1 MAIVQIKNGY
11 SSDKNGYSS
20 DKNSYAGDKN
30 RWHGLNIND
39 PERDELKTA
48 RSRKRQFET
57 HRSRKG

>member
-1 MAIVQIKNGY
+1 MIQIEAAFHAPARK
-11 SSDKNGYSS
+11 K
-20 DKNSYAGDKN
+20 KFLR